1 LNMASLILFLT
12 LVIHLEIVLVV
23 DVIKGEPLVPAL
35 FAFGDS
41 IVDVGNNNYL
51 ATVAKANF
59 FPYGRDFVSHSP
71 TGRFSNGKVV
81 SDYTSELFGF
91 PSYQPAY
98 LSLTTKGNNLL
109 NGVNFGSA
117 GSGYYEFTAKKYQVL
132 TLSQQLNY
140 YKDYQKELVKIA
152 GQSTALSIIYGS
164 IYFVISG
171 SADFALNYYTSPVLQ
186 TIYTPYQF
194 SDILLQNY
202 FNFIQDLYALGA
214 RKIAVSTLP
223 PIGCMPIL
231 ITLYGFFN
239 NTCVEGLNDVAIDYN
254 KKLNITSEK
263 LLQKFPK
270 LRLIILDTYQSLY
283 KLITKPSDY
292 GFFESRRACC
302 GTGLLEVAIF
312 CNRISVGTCTNASE
326 YVFWD
331 SFHPT
336 EATNKYLID
345 YLAPTLI
352 SFIQT

>member
-1 LNMASLILFLT
+1 MASLILFLT

-223 PIGCMPIL
+223 PI
-231 ITLYGFFN
+231 
-239 NTCVEGLNDVAIDYN
+239 
-254 KKLNITSEK
+254 EK